1 MKKCI
6 KRLLI
11 CCLIC
16 LLGAVIAPSVVTA
29 APRYE
34 YDYMELLDALKY
46 IEGEDVRYSLINID
60 NNNIPEL
67 VGIKGNGRLFIYT
80 LKNGIGQEITEE
92 DGDKYLEE
100 MYMGYA
106 KSIHYVPRKNIFLV
120 HQTDVTG
127 QNVYEAVYKITKDL
141 KFKFVKSYDT
151 FKYEKVSKE
160 IWPEKDYKQMVSYLS
175 KKTNSSVYSAFYGDM
190 KKLEKKKNKLTFA
203 IFEEDGYPITKN
215 FIAKEKKNKL
225 TFTIDKKCK
234 WYKNDKQVSY
244 KEFYKA
250 YKKEEYDDSR
260 YNFVVRNNK
269 LVMAYIN

>member
-1 MKKCI
+1 MKKVI
-6 KRLLI
+6 KKLLI

-34 YDYMELLDALKY
+34 YDYMELLHALKD
-46 IEGEDVRYSLINID
+46 IEGKDVRYSLINID

-67 VGIKGNGRLFIYT
+67 VGITGDGLLFIYT
-80 LKNGIGQEITEE
+80 FKNGTWKEITDEY
-92 DGDKYLEE
+92 GNKYLEDME
-100 MYMGYA
+100 HGFA
-106 KSIHYVPRKNIFLV
+106 KFIHYVPQKNIFLV
-120 HQTDVTG
+120 DQTDVTG

-151 FKYEKVSKE
+151 FKYQKVSKE
-160 IWPEKDYKQMVSYLS
+160 IIPKKNYKQMVSYLS
-175 KKTNSSVYSAFYGDM
+175 KKTNSSVYSAYYGDM

-225 TFTIDKKCK
+225 IFTIDKKCK
-234 WYKNDKQVSY
+234 WYINNKQVSY

-269 LVMAYIN
+269 LVMAYN